1 MTFMRIFTEYLCPAR
16 QKAEIAC
23 SGAYSFLMNA
33 LCGFEP
39 PPTTQSVNLTLPS
52 FFLLLPPSLCLSI
65 STFLPPHSPSLSHL
79 FCPSPRPACQQTMQ
93 EWMAVIDAAIQG
105 VPEQA
110 HRRRQTICHKFSS
123 SRKVQGGSE
132 TLPRQTSAYLQR
144 EESLG
149 SSLGVEALTLSSSR
163 PPDNDGAT
171 FDPSEIHHEDLSDE
185 ELLEDLEDEMESG
198 DEEGGEGEELGAGER
213 RRARHEAATPDSHL
227 SPDARLRLY
236 ENQRWRMEH
245 WSELCRMAKTAK
257 WKKVDTHDG
266 VTLARSK
273 FGRGTR
279 GHAVIKVEGVLAADP
294 ATVYQFLQLTTR
306 EGGKLD
312 YIFRNELLLDAIE
325 EEPKASLIYNQFHP
339 PLPRISRRDLV
350 ALKMWVPQ
358 FLTQSKESG
367 FVMVSIDHP
376 NAPEPQKDSRRMHI
390 GPSGII
396 LSPYPGPDGAVHTQA
411 VILMQLAFFGALH
424 RMLKGAYNSGL
435 LKLGLR
441 STFTHISEQLQRF
454 VELVNM

>member
-325 EEPKASLIYNQFHP
+325 
-339 PLPRISRRDLV
+339 
-350 ALKMWVPQ
+350 
-358 FLTQSKESG
+358 G